1 MNNPIQQV
9 DMKKQVIEILKQ
21 FGIPETAITN
31 QTHFSR
37 DLGLD
42 SLDTVDL
49 IMQLEK
55 SFGIRIPDED
65 YEKLT
70 TMQRVLDYLEA
81 EQAVA

>member
-1 MNNPIQQV
+1 
-9 DMKKQVIEILKQ
+9 MKKRVIEILKE
-21 FGIPETAITN
+21 FGVQESAITD

-42 SLDTVDL
+42 SLDSVDL

-55 SFGIRIPDED
+55 EFGIRIPDED

-70 TMQRVLDYLEA
+70 TMQGVLTYLES
-81 EQAVA
+81 EQATA